1 MSLLSWSTAQER
13 VEKVLSVQAFR
24 FGDEE
29 ARTPDPLLAKQVL
42 YQLSYIPVCC
52 LRYPEAFAPFP
63 SFGCAPCGRSALA
76 DGADDGDGAWP

>member
-1 MSLLSWSTAQER
+1 
-13 VEKVLSVQAFR
+13 
-24 FGDEE
+24 
-29 ARTPDPLLAKQVL
+29 
-42 YQLSYIPVCC
+42 VCC